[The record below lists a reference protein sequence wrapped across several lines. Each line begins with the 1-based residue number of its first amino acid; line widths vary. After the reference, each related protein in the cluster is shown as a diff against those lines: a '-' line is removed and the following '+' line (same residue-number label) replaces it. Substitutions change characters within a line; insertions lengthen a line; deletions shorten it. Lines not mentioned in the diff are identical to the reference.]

1 MRPDE
6 PTPQE
11 KEYTARSMLSYS
23 QCSCKTCP
31 SLAMSLSED
40 AQGKGTI
47 TIIKSETS
55 QETDSSE
62 ITLETDSSEITQE
75 TNSSERT
82 LEVADTETIL
92 TTGIELI
99 LATGIELIL
108 VTGTALI
115 LVTGTGMTVRITE
128 TTQGTGD
135 SLEETVPGILMYRE
149 TEIQGPT
156 SLLEIGTELLIGE
169 TSQETG
175 PTRPGVL
182 SIKKKF

>member
-1 MRPDE
+1 
-6 PTPQE
+6 
-11 KEYTARSMLSYS
+11 
-23 QCSCKTCP
+23 
-31 SLAMSLSED
+31 MSLSED

-92 TTGIELI
+92 T
-99 LATGIELIL
+99 TGIELIL

>member
-1 MRPDE
+1 
-6 PTPQE
+6 
-11 KEYTARSMLSYS
+11 
-23 QCSCKTCP
+23 
-31 SLAMSLSED
+31 MSLSEG
-40 AQGKGTI
+40 AQGKGII

-62 ITLETDSSEITQE
+62 ITLETDNSKITQE
-75 TNSSERT
+75 TDNSEKT
-82 LEVADTETIL
+82 PETAVTEIIL
-92 TTGIELI
+92 STGIEPILAIGIEPI
-99 LATGIELIL
+99 LATGTELIP
-108 VTGTALI
+108 
-115 LVTGTGMTVRITE
+115 VTGTGMTVRITE